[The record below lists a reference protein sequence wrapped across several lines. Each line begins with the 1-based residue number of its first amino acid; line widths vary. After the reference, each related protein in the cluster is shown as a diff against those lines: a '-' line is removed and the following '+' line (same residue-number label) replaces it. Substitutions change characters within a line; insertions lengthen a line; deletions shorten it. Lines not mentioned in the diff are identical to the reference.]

1 MSGSDHLNELN
12 RNEFNGTESEV
23 DFYFFPQEKHI
34 LSYSIVLKNFSSQS
48 FSVTFPWAY
57 LDNQ

>member
-34 LSYSIVLKNFSSQS
+34 LSYCFKKFK
-48 FSVTFPWAY
+48 
-57 LDNQ
+57 